1 MPTTRALF
9 ASTGVKGDDLAKDYY
24 VKELMYQNAV
34 NTAPLDTIKAFIA
47 GKNEP
52 KTAVSDDSIEKFFG
66 VVKRADIDMEKVYKD
81 LLNDG
86 LKQFVTAFED
96 IMKALK

>member
-1 MPTTRALF
+1 MLI
-9 ASTGVKGDDLAKDYY
+9 AS
-24 VKELMYQNAV
+24 
-34 NTAPLDTIKAFIA
+34 
-47 GKNEP
+47 KNEP

-81 LLNDG
+81 LLSDG

>member
-1 MPTTRALF
+1 
-9 ASTGVKGDDLAKDYY
+9 
-24 VKELMYQNAV
+24 MYQNAV

-52 KTAVSDDSIEKFFG
+52 KIAVSDDSIEKFFG
-66 VVKRADIDMEKVYKD
+66 VIKRADIDMDKVYKD

-86 LKQFVTAFED
+86 LKQFVAAFEE